1 MPKHAEHEKH
11 VTQSAPKLTKVIFE
25 NEKVTVIELAVEKG
39 SKAER
44 HHHPEYFVYSLTP
57 FEYTSTPER
66 GKPEH
71 RKMEAGEVDWRDGES
86 HAVEFLASGRA
97 LVIELK

>member
-1 MPKHAEHEKH
+1 MPKHPEQEEH
-11 VTQSAPKLTKVIFE
+11 VTQSSPELARVIFE
-25 NEKVTVIELAVEKG
+25 NEKVAVIELKVEKG
-39 SKAER
+39 SKAGK

-57 FEYTSTPER
+57 FEYVSTPER

-71 RKMEAGEVDWRDGES
+71 RRMEAGEVDWRDGES
-86 HAVEFLASGRA
+86 HKVEFLAPGRA